1 MLLLLFLLPSTS
13 AFLSSLF
20 GGGGCNPCAQQPQP
34 YYPQPQQPYYPPPQP
49 QPQYYPQPPPPQPSY
64 YPPQPQ
70 GYVAAPHHTPNYR
83 NPLRQYTIPDSSY
96 NNVAPPS
103 YRPTLSRSGYGN
115 DFVGEGSI
123 PLRSSVE
130 GERATYVIN
139 RQGGNSLIVRGEEP
153 VVTQPFVDEVQ
164 VETNEPATIAPTYTA
179 PSYEPRVVESTSEF
193 SGVEP
198 TAPPTLQY
206 PIEQQGYNSVPE
218 PTVAPYE
225 PAAPAPYNP
234 EPVPTS
240 NAYESFKRF
249 AGFDQLR
256 ASGLARHEIVQ
267 STPSSPSTLHHT
279 ATEEYTETFVLARH
293 GASSAS
299 RGLQAVDS
307 PGPILETG
315 NYDVVSSKL
324 LKGADITQLRRA
336 PAIRPSTDFAPSHR
350 LPTLRSEQLLQLRH
364 QQHLQ
369 QPQQP
374 LYRYD
379 GPLDGRRVWIYKK
392 ILRPV
397 RITSHGME
405 RLPGAQKPEASSHMP
420 TKMD

>member
-13 AFLSSLF
+13 AFLNSLF
-20 GGGGCNPCAQQPQP
+20 GGGGCDPCAQQPQP

-70 GYVAAPHHTPNYR
+70 GYVAAPHRTPIYR

-164 VETNEPATIAPTYTA
+164 VETNAPARQSVEVISVSQPSRPVEKLYRPTVHRVDVVPQQIAVEPATIAPTYTA

-198 TAPPTLQY
+198 TAPPPTLQY

-225 PAAPAPYNP
+225 PAAPAPYTP

-240 NAYESFKRF
+240 NGYESFKRF

-256 ASGLARHEIVQ
+256 ASGMAR
-267 STPSSPSTLHHT
+267 
-279 ATEEYTETFVLARH
+279 R
-293 GASSAS
+293 
-299 RGLQAVDS
+299 
-307 PGPILETG
+307 
-315 NYDVVSSKL
+315 
-324 LKGADITQLRRA
+324 
-336 PAIRPSTDFAPSHR
+336 IR
-350 LPTLRSEQLLQLRH
+350 
-364 QQHLQ
+364 
-369 QPQQP
+369 
-374 LYRYD
+374 
-379 GPLDGRRVWIYKK
+379 
-392 ILRPV
+392 
-397 RITSHGME
+397 
-405 RLPGAQKPEASSHMP
+405 
-420 TKMD
+420 